1 MTEREDIDDSLQ
13 EEAMRIGC
21 LKTREETV
29 NQAQREFIERLE
41 AEKLIAAFGTVDF
54 DEGYDYKTERKRRA
68 RDQPDGSSGR
78 GTPQAPDFLKKSSR
92 QSGTWQRRPD
102 LPESAAVFMLA
113 YSPDSDVVCTEKFLH
128 V

>member
-1 MTEREDIDDSLQ
+1 MMLGIPAAGNTGSNPLLTGLPMHGIMRPKRGISMTEREDIDDSLQ

-29 NQAQREFIERLE
+29 NQVQREFIERLE

-68 RDQPDGSSGR
+68 
-78 GTPQAPDFLKKSSR
+78 
-92 QSGTWQRRPD
+92 
-102 LPESAAVFMLA
+102 
-113 YSPDSDVVCTEKFLH
+113 
-128 V
+128 